1 MKTKILSL
9 SKNKDFKSILTGK
22 KVSNKYLSIFFKK
35 LSDKSIKKLN
45 ISFIV
50 KKKIGNAVIRNKIKR
65 RLRNIMNQITK
76 ISKVNFEYSYL
87 IIVKQSISNAKFI
100 DNAPDAVV
108 AKEREKQEQIT
119 QALQSLQAKQD
130 QLKAL

>member
-35 LSDKSIKKLN
+35 LSDKNIKKLN

-50 KKKIGNAVIRNKIKR
+50 KKKIGKAVIRNKIKR
-65 RLRNIMNQITK
+65 RLKNIMNDASKKIDLNLKYCYLLIAK
-76 ISKVNFEYSYL
+76 ISILNEPYEN
-87 IIVKQSISNAKFI
+87 I
-100 DNAPDAVV
+100 
-108 AKEREKQEQIT
+108 KETLFSDFRKI
-119 QALQSLQAKQD
+119 K
-130 QLKAL
+130 

>member
-1 MKTKILSL
+1 MEKIISKKKSEGKKKIDSLMKTKILSL

-50 KKKIGNAVIRNKIKR
+50 KKKIGNAVTRNKIKR
-65 RLRNIMNQITK
+65 RLKNIMNQITK

-87 IIVKQSISNAKFI
+87 IIVKQSIIGAEFI
-100 DNAPDAVV
+100 DIKNVLI
-108 AKEREKQEQIT
+108 KEYNKI
-119 QALQSLQAKQD
+119 K
-130 QLKAL
+130 

>member
-9 SKNKDFKSILTGK
+9 SNNKDFKLILTGK
-22 KVSNKYLSIFFKK
+22 KISNKYLSIFFKE

-65 RLRNIMNQITK
+65 RLRNIMNQITI
-76 ISKVNFEYSYL
+76 ISKINFKYSYL
-87 IIVKQSISNAKFI
+87 IIVKQSINNAKFI
-100 DNAPDAVV
+100 DIKNALIKDYN
-108 AKEREKQEQIT
+108 KIK
-119 QALQSLQAKQD
+119 
-130 QLKAL
+130 

>member
-22 KVSNKYLSIFFKK
+22 KVSNKYLSIFFKE
-35 LSDKSIKKLN
+35 LSDKSNKKLN
-45 ISFIV
+45 IIFFV

-76 ISKVNFEYSYL
+76 TSKVKFEYSYL
-87 IIVKQSISNAKFI
+87 IIVKQYINNAKFI
-100 DNAPDAVV
+100 DIKNTLI
-108 AKEREKQEQIT
+108 KEYNKI
-119 QALQSLQAKQD
+119 K
-130 QLKAL
+130 

>member
-35 LSDKSIKKLN
+35 LCDKNIKKLN

-50 KKKIGNAVIRNKIKR
+50 KKKIGKAVIRNKIKR
-65 RLRNIMNQITK
+65 RLKNIMNQITK
-76 ISKVNFEYSYL
+76 ISKINFEYSYL
-87 IIVKQSISNAKFI
+87 IIVKQPIINAKYVDI
-100 DNAPDAVV
+100 KNSLK
-108 AKEREKQEQIT
+108 KEYNRIK
-119 QALQSLQAKQD
+119 
-130 QLKAL
+130 

>member
-50 KKKIGNAVIRNKIKR
+50 KKKIGNAVTRNRTKR
-65 RLRNIMNQITK
+65 RLRNIMNQMLKT
-76 ISKVNFEYSYL
+76 SKLNFEYSYL
-87 IIVKQSISNAKFI
+87 VIAKHSIISAKFI
-100 DNAPDAVV
+100 DIKNAIT
-108 AKEREKQEQIT
+108 KEYNKI
-119 QALQSLQAKQD
+119 K
-130 QLKAL
+130 